1 LCSQKEAASDTL
13 GVKIPAEFLLMAA
26 TDLDQTDIRI
36 AVLPGDGIGP
46 EVMDAALQ
54 VLDVLQR
61 RDPRLRLRCETFAA
75 GAEEFRRSGDAL
87 PGATLEACR
96 TADAVLLGA
105 MGLPD
110 VRWPNG
116 RELTPQIDLR
126 EQFELYRGERPARL
140 YHAADCPLKGIAA
153 GEIDFVILRE
163 STEGL
168 FSSRLQSG
176 PVSSDVVE
184 DRLRVTRHGS
194 LRLFH
199 DAFRL
204 ARRRRRLVTLV
215 DKANVLPSMV
225 FFRQLFDEV
234 AEQYSDVRTE
244 RIYVDA
250 AALFLVRRPQS
261 FDVLVTENMFGD
273 ILSDLAAALVGGMG
287 MAPSADIGPD
297 TAVFQPCHGTAP
309 DIAGRGIANPV
320 AMLLS
325 VRMLLEWLKTPV
337 SVAAGVMLQRAVETV
352 LQDAAARTPDL
363 GGSLST
369 AEMTRLV
376 VSAIEDD
383 KG

>member
-1 LCSQKEAASDTL
+1 MSVVEA
-13 GVKIPAEFLLMAA
+13 
-26 TDLDQTDIRI
+26 IRSTFQI

-46 EVMDAALQ
+46 EVMESALRVLDALQ
-54 VLDVLQR
+54 LGDSRLQFR
-61 RDPRLRLRCETFAA
+61 IETLAA
-75 GAEEFRRSGDAL
+75 GAVEFQRSGEAL
-87 PGATLEACR
+87 PKSTLAGCQA
-96 TADAVLLGA
+96 ADAVLLGA

-110 VRWPNG
+110 VRGPGG
-116 RELTPQIDLR
+116 RELTPQIDIR
-126 EQFELYRGERPARL
+126 EHFELYRGERPARL
-140 YHAADCPLKGIAA
+140 YHASDCPLKGVGA

-168 FSSRLQSG
+168 FSSRLQPGPLSG
-176 PVSSDVVE
+176 E
-184 DRLRVTRHGS
+184 EAADRLLVTRRGS

-204 ARRRRRLVTLV
+204 ARRRRCLVTLV

-225 FFRQLFDEV
+225 FFRALFDEV
-234 AEQYSDVRTE
+234 AEQYPDVRTE

-287 MAPSADIGPD
+287 MAPSADIGPE

-309 DIAGRGIANPV
+309 DIAGRGIANPT

-325 VRMLLEWLKTPV
+325 VRMMLDWLNTPA
-337 SVAAGVMLQRAVETV
+337 SVLAAAVLQGAVERV
-352 LQDAAARTPDL
+352 LQDPTARTPDL
-363 GGSLST
+363 GGRLRT
-369 AEMTRLV
+369 MELTELV
-376 VSAIEDD
+376 VSEIRS
-383 KG
+383 GGSR

>member
-1 LCSQKEAASDTL
+1 
-13 GVKIPAEFLLMAA
+13 MAA